1 MALKEDILRQVIQV
15 VHLHRLLVPEG
26 KGVAT
31 ARHPPL
37 QDKSLASLRRLLLA
51 SLTGQGHTGNLHLM
65 YPRMGRHHSV
75 WRRMSNNRL
84 LARLRRCFLRLL
96 LRCRRNRR

>member
-1 MALKEDILRQVIQV
+1 MALKEVILRQIIQV
-15 VHLHRLLVPEG
+15 DHLHRLLVPEG

-37 QDKSLASLRRLLLA
+37 QDKSLASLRRLLLG
-51 SLTGQGHTGNLHLM
+51 SLTDQGHTGNLHLM
-65 YPRMGRHHSV
+65 YPRMHHHHSV
-75 WRRMSNNRL
+75 WRISHHRL
-84 LARLRRCFLRLL
+84 LARLRRCFLRHL